1 MTFAQIIKD
10 IEKRIYKPIYFLY
23 GDEPFFIDEITDKI
37 ASSVLTE
44 SERSFNQ
51 SVLYGK
57 DTNMYQITEMALR
70 FPMMANHQVIIVK
83 EAQELKDIKLLESY
97 AEQPLNSTILVFNYK
112 YKKIDKRLK
121 VFKTLAKTAILF
133 EAKPV
138 YENKIHG
145 WIETWLMN
153 HGLQIEPKASMLISE
168 NVGAQL
174 SKIVNELRKLQISL
188 PAGQTTITEQMVID
202 NIGISREYNVFELQR
217 ALGAKDKP
225 KAYRIIMHF
234 GKNPRNYPA
243 VLTMG
248 ILFSYFRK
256 LMIYHSLKDRSKNNV
271 AASIGVSPFFVDEYT
286 RAARNYNLK
295 RLVQIVSIMR
305 DYDMKLKGVG
315 SGETEEGEL
324 MREMIY
330 KIMNA

>member
-1 MTFAQIIKD
+1 MTFAQILKD
-10 IEKRIYKPIYFLY
+10 INQKIYKPIYFLW

-37 ASSVLTE
+37 MTSVLSE

-51 SVLYGK
+51 TVLYGK
-57 DTNMYQITEMALR
+57 DTNMYQVVEMAKR
-70 FPMMANHQVIIVK
+70 FPMMANHQVVIVK
-83 EAQELKDIKLLESY
+83 EAQDLKDIKLLESY
-97 AEQPLNSTILVFNYK
+97 AENPLNSTILVFNYK

-121 VFKTLAKTAILF
+121 VFKTLDKKAVLF

-138 YENKIHG
+138 YENKINA
-145 WIETWLMN
+145 WIETWLLDQ
-153 HGLQIEPKASMLISE
+153 GLQIEPKASMLISE

-174 SKIVNELRKLQISL
+174 SKIVNELKKLQISL
-188 PAGQTTITEQMVID
+188 PKGTTLITEQMVVD

-217 ALGAKDKP
+217 ALGAKDKA
-225 KAYRIIMHF
+225 KAYRIIHFF

-248 ILFSYFRK
+248 ILFSYFKK
-256 LMIYHSLKDRSKNNV
+256 LMVFHSLPNKAKNNV
-271 AASIGVSPFFVDEYT
+271 ASAIGVSPFFVDEYA
-286 RAARNYNLK
+286 RAARNYNLR
-295 RLVQIVSIMR
+295 RLVDIVAIMR

-315 SGETEEGEL
+315 SGDMPEGEL

-330 KIMNA
+330 KILNA